1 MPGIRK
7 LFEGILNFRKTLR
20 PSMVK
25 EFEKVHDH
33 PDPSAVLFTCMDSRL
48 QPSKFMG
55 AQIGELFVVRNSAN
69 MVPVA
74 KSFGD
79 SGGEVSV
86 TTEPAALEL
95 AIRRGNVRRVVV
107 CGHSDCKAINT
118 LYDLYHGRPFDAES
132 PMDHWLRRNGH
143 QSVQKLAQLLSNGT
157 DGDAEL
163 EFASENGL
171 MTFRARIDR
180 DGRLSAVDKLSQIN
194 TLQQLTNIASH
205 EFLREYIVSKR
216 VGLDAMWFDIFNGE
230 IYIFSRKQK
239 HFLPIN
245 ESTSADLLREA
256 VEQIEETAAADEE
269 ENWQQKESIRR

>member
-1 MPGIRK
+1 MPGIKR
-7 LFEGILNFRKTLR
+7 LFDGILRFRKTLR

-25 EFEKVHDH
+25 EFEKVRDH

-95 AIRRGNVRRVVV
+95 AIRRGNVRRVVI

-143 QSVQKLAQLLSNGT
+143 QSVQKLTQLLMAGAGT
-157 DGDAEL
+157 EL

-171 MTFRARIDR
+171 MAFRAHIDR
-180 DGRLSAVDKLSQIN
+180 ADQLSAVDKLSQIN

-205 EFLREYIVSKR
+205 EFLREYIVAKK

-230 IYIFSRKQK
+230 IYIFSRMQKQ
-239 HFLPIN
+239 FLPID
-245 ESTSADLLREA
+245 EKTSADLLREA
-256 VEQIEETAAADEE
+256 IGQIEE
-269 ENWQQKESIRR
+269 ENENGGEKRRECRKERHGRT